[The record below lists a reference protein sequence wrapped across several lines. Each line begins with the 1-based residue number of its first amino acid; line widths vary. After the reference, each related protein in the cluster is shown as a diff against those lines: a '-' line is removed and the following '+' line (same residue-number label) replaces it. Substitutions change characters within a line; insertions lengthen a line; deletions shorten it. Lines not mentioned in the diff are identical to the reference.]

1 MKVEQKLKIA
11 FIVLI
16 IILISLVSFGGIFVQ
31 DTKFVKN
38 IMPNYNLGMDLTGSR
53 LVRLKVSDEVITTYY
68 DKDGKETEEE
78 GKDTTKKEE
87 PVNPKESLTKEN
99 YLKSKEIINKRL
111 ENLNVS
117 DYKIRLDEGTGD
129 IYLELPENNN
139 TDLNAQYSAI
149 KGNFTVKD
157 DETGEILL
165 TNSNIKNSY
174 CAYNT
179 TTEGTSVYLIIE
191 FNEEGTEILKNITNT
206 YTSYV
211 EDGETKNKQVNLM
224 VDDTTLTS
232 TYFSEEISNGMIQLS
247 IGKAT
252 TSGEDFASYAEEA
265 SQLAILLDTD
275 ALPITYTIDENR
287 YVISDITPNMLFIPV
302 ILAVVLIVIGIV
314 FLILR
319 YRKNG
324 ILASISYIGY
334 IALYLLI
341 LRFTNTVITLEG
353 IVGVVIAV
361 ILNYIFTMYLLHLLK
376 HQESSTLAEASS
388 SFKEAVLK
396 ALFILIPVT
405 IVSVVLCF
413 VEWVGASSFGMT
425 IFWGILISFIYH
437 LVVTRSLIVA
447 TTKK

>member
-206 YTSYV
+206 YVKT
-211 EDGETKNKQVNLM
+211 
-224 VDDTTLTS
+224 VDDEGKEQTKEVTFAIDDNTLID
-232 TYFSEEISNGMIQLS
+232 TYFDEEISSGSLQLTVGASITSSTDLAEHIQS
-247 IGKAT
+247 AT
-252 TSGEDFASYAEEA
+252 QTAT
-265 SQLAILLDTD
+265 LLKFG
-275 ALPITYTIDENR
+275 AHPITYSIEENH
-287 YVISDITPNMLFIPV
+287 YVISNITLKSMLVPIIVLLVIV
-302 ILAVVLIVIGIV
+302 ILALV
-314 FLILR
+314 FMIIR

-324 ILASISYIGY
+324 FLAAISFVGFV
-334 IALYLLI
+334 ATYLLI
-341 LRFTNTVITLEG
+341 LKFTAVVITLEG
-353 IVGVVIAV
+353 ITRYHSSYHIK
-361 ILNYIFTMYLLHLLK
+361 LYIYT
-376 HQESSTLAEASS
+376 
-388 SFKEAVLK
+388 
-396 ALFILIPVT
+396 ILITFIKTSGVA
-405 IVSVVLCF
+405 I
-413 VEWVGASSFGMT
+413 SSRF
-425 IFWGILISFIYH
+425 F
-437 LVVTRSLIVA
+437 
-447 TTKK
+447 